1 MPVEPKTAQQS
12 ALYLRA
18 IELLEKPGASFSKVA
33 EELGIGRRTLW
44 TWRQDPLYRLVESE
58 YLDGA
63 MSAARAELKAMV
75 LDAVKVLRESL
86 TAVVASKE
94 DAAQWKVRQDAAKAV
109 LDRVGITEK
118 TIGEDKEL
126 SETEI
131 DALLAKL
138 GLVQAQEGARH

>member
-1 MPVEPKTAQQS
+1 MPVDPKTAQQS

-18 IELLEKPGASFSKVA
+18 IELLEKPGASYSKVA
-33 EELGIGRRTLW
+33 EALGINRRTLW
-44 TWRQDPLYRLVESE
+44 DWRRDPLYRLVESE

-75 LDAVKVLRESL
+75 LDAVKVLREAL
-86 TAVVASKE
+86 DAECETQGE
-94 DAAQWKVRQDAAKAV
+94 AAQWKIRTDAAKAV

-126 SETEI
+126 SEAEI

-138 GLVQAQEGARH
+138 GLVQAQEARH

>member
-1 MPVEPKTAQQS
+1 MAVDPKTSQNS
-12 ALYLRA
+12 ALYMRA
-18 IELLEKPGASFSKVA
+18 VELLEKPGASYSKVA
-33 EELGIGRRTLW
+33 AELGINRRTLW
-44 TWRQDPLYRLVESE
+44 VWRQDPLYRLVESE

-94 DAAQWKVRQDAAKAV
+94 DAATWKVRQDAAKAV

-126 SETEI
+126 SEAEI

>member
-1 MPVEPKTAQQS
+1 MAVDPKTSQNS
-12 ALYLRA
+12 ALYMRA
-18 IELLEKPGASFSKVA
+18 VELLEKPGASYSKVA
-33 EELGIGRRTLW
+33 AELGINRRTLW
-44 TWRQDPLYRLVESE
+44 VWRQDPLYRLVESE

-75 LDAVKVLRESL
+75 LDAVKVLRDALDAECE
-86 TAVVASKE
+86 TQAE
-94 DAAQWKVRQDAAKAV
+94 AAQWKIRTDAAKAV

-126 SETEI
+126 SEAEI

-138 GLVQAQEGARH
+138 GLVQAQEARH